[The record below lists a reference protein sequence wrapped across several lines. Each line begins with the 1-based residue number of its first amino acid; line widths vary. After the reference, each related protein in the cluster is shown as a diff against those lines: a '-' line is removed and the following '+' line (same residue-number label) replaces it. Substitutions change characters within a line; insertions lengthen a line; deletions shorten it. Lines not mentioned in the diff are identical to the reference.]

1 MNFFQQILHSS
12 FSGFKYF
19 SRWSFKLLLFA
30 YSRPQKSNLNLLWKL
45 LWIFKSLLV
54 KKDFKQMSQ
63 TIFNPCFFNSCNFK
77 WDRFLLNFFLTFFQ
91 GLGIGSFS
99 WYRIPDTSS
108 HFSAAIP
115 IPDTSSL
122 GYRIPDTR
130 NRYLELWY
138 RIPDTRYL
146 CSHKINLMIISE
158 KSWDKC

>member
-1 MNFFQQILHSS
+1 MSPR
-12 FSGFKYF
+12 FKNHYQNQDYSEF
-19 SRWSFKLLLFA
+19 HHLYLSRA
-30 YSRPQKSNLNLLWKL
+30 GAHKS
-45 LWIFKSLLV
+45 I
-54 KKDFKQMSQ
+54 D
-63 TIFNPCFFNSCNFK
+63 
-77 WDRFLLNFFLTFFQ
+77 Q

-122 GYRIPDTR
+122 RYRIPDTR

-146 CSHKINLMIISE
+146 SSQTLREMINIMLTAILQRQWLHCHFVSSGIWFRFEFQRHICHKTCLRNSHSCLTM
-158 KSWDKC
+158 